1 MKKLL
6 TMLLS
11 MTAVVFISSCEKE
24 PAYDFYG
31 SIYGMI
37 TDAQT
42 NAPVVGAQVM
52 LSPGNFTT
60 VTGSDGHYEFQ
71 NLDAGQ
77 YKLSVY
83 ASGYSVN
90 TRQVTV
96 VSGESVIC
104 DMQLTEEQ
112 TVSGMELSTN
122 MLDFG
127 SEYDELTFSIRN
139 TGTSGDISWYI
150 DNITVGWITVSPA
163 EGTTEMGKSSSV
175 KVTVQRGQI
184 PEGGSTT
191 FNVNAAGGSL
201 SVMVTVAPGEG
212 GQGGDNPGGGEDNPG
227 GEEDYSSATV
237 ESGDSRITAEI
248 LSCKRSGSSVTLT
261 YVLKNEGLGSIN
273 DFRIYTTNSNSLIN
287 GAYRTVITDE
297 NYNNYVESDYTFNG
311 ASQSH
316 NYVLNSTFPEGTGCK
331 GTVTVKDFDRSSE
344 YLTVILGIWCYD
356 LYPDSLADPRIYF
369 ENVPV
374 Y

>member
-1 MKKLL
+1 MRKLIAV
-6 TMLLS
+6 LLS
-11 MTAVVFISSCEKE
+11 LAEAVFVTSCEKE

-42 NAPVVGAQVM
+42 NAPVIGAQVM

-83 ASGYSVN
+83 ASGYSMN

-127 SEYDELTFSIRN
+127 SDYDELTFSIRN
-139 TGTSGDISWYI
+139 TGTSGDINWYI
-150 DNITVGWITVSPA
+150 DNITVGWLAVSPT
-163 EGTTEMGKSSSV
+163 EGTTGMGKSSSV
-175 KVTVQRGQI
+175 KVTVQREQI

-201 SVMVTVAPGEG
+201 SVMVTVGSGEG
-212 GQGGDNPGGGEDNPG
+212 GQGGDNPGGGDDP

-237 ESGDSRITAEI
+237 ESGDSRISAEI

-273 DFRIYTTNSNSLIN
+273 DFRIIPTNSNSLIS
-287 GAYRTVITDE
+287 GGYRTVITDE
-297 NYNNYVESDYTFNG
+297 NYNNYIESDYTFNG
-311 ASQSH
+311 SSQSQ
-316 NYVLNSTFPEGTGCK
+316 NYVLNSTFPEGVGCR
-331 GTVTVKDFDRSSE
+331 GTVTVKNFDRSSE